1 MYFSRVIVKPDIREL
16 SRLHQLLRNNGY
28 GAHQML
34 WGLFP
39 GEKKRAYLFRE
50 EITNEQIP
58 YYRGVRGEPIYYIVS
73 RNEPTKEN
81 PLFNIESKPYK
92 PKLVTGDR
100 LSFKLRANPVQLA
113 KKERPSSEIEA
124 WRRSREQRSL
134 KEKQPTKKRIR
145 NDVVMEAQYR
155 LLRDLADCAMVE
167 AIGGKS
173 QLKQRVLSSWVGSN
187 NQDIIA
193 MLKRTLEQNERYRE
207 FLEQKISPSKLFH
220 LAFKAAIDLSLETW
234 LIEKGK
240 TRGFK
245 VVQDEKKK
253 RLMFQAEGYRWH
265 SLPKKGR
272 TAGFSSVDFEG
283 ELEVTD
289 PASFIEALFTGVGP
303 AKAFG
308 CGLMLVRRI

>member
-1 MYFSRVIVKPDIREL
+1 
-16 SRLHQLLRNNGY
+16 
-28 GAHQML
+28 
-34 WGLFP
+34 
-39 GEKKRAYLFRE
+39 
-50 EITNEQIP
+50 
-58 YYRGVRGEPIYYIVS
+58 VS

-81 PLFNIESKPYK
+81 PLFDVESKPYE
-92 PKLVTGDR
+92 PKLVNGDR

-113 KKERPSSEIEA
+113 KKERSSNEIEA
-124 WRRSREQRSL
+124 WRRSREQRRL

-145 NDVVMEAQYR
+145 NDVVMDAQHR
-155 LLRDLADCAMVE
+155 LLRELADHAMVK
-167 AIGGKS
+167 ATGGKS
-173 QLKQRVLSSWVGSN
+173 GLKQRVLASWVASN
-187 NQDIIA
+187 NQDITA
-193 MLKRTLEQNERYRE
+193 MLKGTLEQNERYRE
-207 FLEQKISPSKLFH
+207 FLEQKLSPPKLFD

-240 TRGFK
+240 TKGFT

-253 RLMFQAEGYRWH
+253 RLMFQAVGYQWH

-283 ELEVTD
+283 EVEVID
-289 PASFIEALFTGVGP
+289 PTSFIETLFTGIGP

>member
-1 MYFSRVIVKPDIREL
+1 MYFSRAIVKSDIQEL
-16 SRLHQLLRNNGY
+16 SHLHQLLQNNGY

-34 WGLFP
+34 WGLFHS
-39 GEKKRAYLFRE
+39 EKKRAYLFRE
-50 EITNEQIP
+50 EIANEQIP

-73 RNEPTKEN
+73 RNEPTREN
-81 PLFNIESKPYK
+81 PLFNIESKYYE

-145 NDVVMEAQYR
+145 NDVVMDAQHC
-155 LLRDLADCAMVE
+155 LLRELADRAMVE
-167 AIGGKS
+167 VIGGKLD
-173 QLKQRVLSSWVGSN
+173 LKQRVLASWVASN
-187 NQDIIA
+187 NQDITAI
-193 MLKRTLEQNERYRE
+193 LKRTLEQDERYRE
-207 FLEQKISPSKLFH
+207 FLEQKLSPSKLFD

-234 LIEKGK
+234 LIEKGDTK
-240 TRGFK
+240 GFT
-245 VVQDEKKK
+245 VVRDEKKK
-253 RLMFQAEGYRWH
+253 RLMFQAKGYRWH
-265 SLPKKGR
+265 ALRKKGH

-283 ELEVTD
+283 QLEVTD
-289 PASFIEALFTGVGP
+289 PTSFIEALFTGIGP